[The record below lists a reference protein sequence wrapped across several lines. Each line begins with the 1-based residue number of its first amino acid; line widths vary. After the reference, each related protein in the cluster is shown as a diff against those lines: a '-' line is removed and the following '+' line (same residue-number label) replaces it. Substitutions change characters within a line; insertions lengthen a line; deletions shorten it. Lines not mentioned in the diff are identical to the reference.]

1 MGLCSSIISLNMQ
14 SFNPSA
20 RSQSKWKLPHFR
32 KMVQK
37 GTQSHA
43 VPFIALTETWLKPYI
58 TDSQIEL
65 KHYNVHRCDRNTR
78 IGGGVLLYTHE
89 SIPSTEFDKFDNQTC
104 QMLICKCET
113 SRMIICILYRP
124 PEAPLAS
131 FKPVLETISSYISG
145 HDNYDLCLLGDFN
158 FPCIDWNTLSIIPG
172 ATSITIQCME
182 TFFNFMADHLLSQYI
197 LEPTRK
203 DNILDLCLSNSPNLI
218 SHVSTCDTAMSD
230 HRIAD
235 IMLSYN
241 QCNPSTPSP
250 PDFNDV
256 TFRCFDFNRTDF
268 DSMQTWS
275 LSTGSNCASCVCQR
289 NSLNS

>member
-1 MGLCSSIISLNMQ
+1 
-14 SFNPSA
+14 
-20 RSQSKWKLPHFR
+20 
-32 KMVQK
+32 MVRK

-43 VPFIALTETWLKPYI
+43 ERFIALTETWYI

-65 KHYNVHRCDRNTR
+65 KHYNVHRCDRNSR
-78 IGGGVLLYTHE
+78 IGGGVLLYNHE
-89 SIPSTEFDKFDNQTC
+89 SIPITEFDKFDNQTC
-104 QMLICKCET
+104 QMLICKWET

-124 PEAPLAS
+124 PEAPLTS

-172 ATSITIQCME
+172 ATS
-182 TFFNFMADHLLSQYI
+182 LYI

-241 QCNPSTPSP
+241 PCNPSTPSP
-250 PDFNDV
+250 PDFNDLS
-256 TFRCFDFNRTDF
+256 FRCFDFNRTDF
-268 DSMQTWS
+268 DS
-275 LSTGSNCASCVCQR
+275 
-289 NSLNS
+289 LNANLESINWKQMCELCLPEEFPELMTLVLLQFAKSVALESS